1 MASTALGIFILVA
14 HPIAALGVI
23 ALMIHQYRYRKR
35 RKEMRGEEAKDERTA
50 HEEAGEKAYILAISV
65 VALGLAINMAT
76 DFSEQGIIAVLP
88 SHVHGWFGIMGLI
101 LFTIL
106 VRKGRLAKAQR
117 EAGDSFSLEMQRH
130 GRAADIIVIL
140 MVVHAFLGF
149 LYLFQLLR

>member
-1 MASTALGIFILVA
+1 MASSTLGTFILLA

-50 HEEAGEKAYILAISV
+50 HEEAGEKVHILAISV

-76 DFSEQGIIAVLP
+76 DFGEQGFIAVLP
-88 SHVHGWFGIMGLI
+88 SHVHGWFGIMGVI
-101 LFTIL
+101 LLTIL

-117 EAGDSFSLEMQRH
+117 EVGDSFSLEVQRH

-140 MVVHAFLGF
+140 MIIHAFIGF